1 MLHNIASFR
10 RCINYCS
17 FIWGGQSQK
26 NVSLHIFFILY
37 RFRGHLKNSCFG
49 FHQGFQTP
57 RNNKSTRPA
66 ASSFHLFL
74 GVWNPWWN
82 PRTCFWYI
90 TWSSSV
96 KPTYTG
102 INECSCIC
110 KMLYWSH
117 KLLKLLFF
125 RNDYTFIITTNILTL
140 MKIYFLAMKGKRC
153 IKKKKKKK
161 RKRVGIQWFTPS
173 SRTSERNKFS
183 FIHKETKKKMKWII
197 VKNSRILMFLLISTW
212 SFWTRPW
219 ISRGVTV
226 CFNNECS

>member
-153 IKKKKKKK
+153 IKKKKKK
-161 RKRVGIQWFTPS
+161 
-173 SRTSERNKFS
+173 
-183 FIHKETKKKMKWII
+183 TKKGRHSMIYP
-197 VKNSRILMFLLISTW
+197 LLPY
-212 SFWTRPW
+212 FRA
-219 ISRGVTV
+219 
-226 CFNNECS
+226 